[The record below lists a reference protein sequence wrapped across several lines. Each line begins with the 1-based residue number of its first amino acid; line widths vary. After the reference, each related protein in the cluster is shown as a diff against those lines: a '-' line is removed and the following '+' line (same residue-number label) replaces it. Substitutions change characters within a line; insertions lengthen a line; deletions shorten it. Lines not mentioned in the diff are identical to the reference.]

1 MARTCSRRSLLS
13 ADGYGALGP
22 FEKHPRQKTVEGH
35 LPAETLQ
42 IRSFRARA
50 LLQTHLKRGAERA
63 GRLVGFGFIR
73 HAG

>member
-42 IRSFRARA
+42 ILPRPRDSANASQAR
-50 LLQTHLKRGAERA
+50 RGTR
-63 GRLVGFGFIR
+63 RLSCRVL
-73 HAG
+73 ASLCEYA